1 MKPKYSPNVLI
12 IGMLLVLIKPYSIQ
26 AQKDLSAE
34 IQRPK
39 KITWEDERE
48 ILEQS
53 RNIWEEEKEK
63 CLGNYSYR
71 VSWSSW
77 TGFGNET
84 IIIVRDNRVIERQY
98 RAFST
103 PQINSPTT
111 NRKNWKEEGSFIG
124 SHKDGHPPKTL
135 DQLYIE
141 ASNLMKQPIPPHHR
155 PYLRLDQNNLLL
167 ACYTRDTRIADD
179 APINGV
185 RITSISLGI
194 NDKLMPDNKH
204 PSYDQ
209 WLKNGKTIPKNMMF
223 IGGSPW
229 FDERTGSK
237 RSPREVYEMIFKEKK
252 MHSKP
257 NPILNPKKRKPF
269 PKHWGAPP
277 KRQTRD
283 LRPLPGGYGMGSGT
297 LARWIQENLDSD
309 KKNKKTSPK

>member
-1 MKPKYSPNVLI
+1 M
-12 IGMLLVLIKPYSIQ
+12 
-26 AQKDLSAE
+26 
-34 IQRPK
+34 
-39 KITWEDERE
+39 
-48 ILEQS
+48 
-53 RNIWEEEKEK
+53 
-63 CLGNYSYR
+63 GNYSYR

-98 RAFST
+98 RVFST

-194 NDKLMPDNKH
+194 NHKQMPNDKH
-204 PSYDQ
+204 PY
-209 WLKNGKTIPKNMMF
+209 L
-223 IGGSPW
+223 
-229 FDERTGSK
+229 
-237 RSPREVYEMIFKEKK
+237 
-252 MHSKP
+252 
-257 NPILNPKKRKPF
+257 
-269 PKHWGAPP
+269 
-277 KRQTRD
+277 
-283 LRPLPGGYGMGSGT
+283 
-297 LARWIQENLDSD
+297 
-309 KKNKKTSPK
+309 